1 MLGWMITVRRQAAGG
16 AEPAEQES
24 VAGDLVAQWQ
34 GRLDAIDW
42 LRDLTKTGNAVD
54 LGGNGYPF
62 LMTVKAAAV
71 LPVIESGP
79 PHENE
84 LWGHDAGDILT
95 SRWAGR
101 TVFNPDVAVQCGDE
115 EWLMVEI
122 FDES

>member
-1 MLGWMITVRRQAAGG
+1 MLGWMITVCRQAAGG
-16 AEPAEQES
+16 AAPAEQES

-34 GRLDAIDW
+34 GRLGAIDW
-42 LRDLTKTGNAVD
+42 LRDLTKAGNAVD

-62 LMTVKAAAV
+62 LITVKAGAV

-79 PHENE
+79 PDENK
-84 LWGHDAGDILT
+84 LWGYDAGDILT

-101 TVFNPDVAVQCGDE
+101 TVFNADVAGQCGDE

-122 FDES
+122 YDES